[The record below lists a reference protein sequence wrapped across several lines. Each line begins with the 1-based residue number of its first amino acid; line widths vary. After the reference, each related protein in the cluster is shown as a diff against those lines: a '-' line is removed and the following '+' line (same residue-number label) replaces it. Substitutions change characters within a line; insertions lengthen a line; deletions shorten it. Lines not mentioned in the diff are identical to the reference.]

1 MSREVILNRV
11 IKVIEE
17 VLMDDSLQ
25 ITEDSYLVDE
35 LELGSLEIMEM
46 VAELEEEFGIT
57 IPEEKMN
64 SFVQVKDFIDYLEA
78 I

>member
-11 IKVIEE
+11 INVIKE
-17 VLMDDSLQ
+17 VLMDDSIQ
-25 ITEDSYLVDE
+25 ITENSYLVDE

-64 SFVQVKDFIDYLEA
+64 GFVQVKDFIDYLETV
-78 I
+78 

>member
-11 IKVIEE
+11 IKVIKE
-17 VLMDDSLQ
+17 VLMDDSVQ
-25 ITEDSYLVDE
+25 ITEESYLVDE

-46 VAELEEEFGIT
+46 VAELEEEFEIT

-64 SFVQVKDFIDYLEA
+64 SFVQVKDFIDYLETA
-78 I
+78 